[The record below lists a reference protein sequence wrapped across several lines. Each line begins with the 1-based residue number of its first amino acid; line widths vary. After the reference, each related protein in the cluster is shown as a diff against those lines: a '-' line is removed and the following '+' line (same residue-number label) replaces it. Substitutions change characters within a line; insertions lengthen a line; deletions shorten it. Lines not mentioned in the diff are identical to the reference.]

1 MSNNIKLEIELTN
14 RERGDSII
22 DDDIEKALD
31 IRVEK
36 NKTLTPEEVKKI
48 NKCCEEEKWRNVIL
62 PSIYITIW
70 GVLMIGILL
79 LAGYGILQFLKKYV
93 LN

>member
-14 RERGDSII
+14 KERGDSII
-22 DDDIEKALD
+22 NEDIEKALD
-31 IRVEK
+31 IRVDK
-36 NKTLTPEEVKKI
+36 NKTLTSEEVEKI
-48 NKCCEEEKWRNVIL
+48 NKCCEEETWTNIIL
-62 PSIYITIW
+62 PYIYISIW
-70 GVLMIGILL
+70 GVLMIGLIL